1 MVSEKHYMG
10 QEYALAAQKANCNLV
25 CIKEESRGDS
35 PLLLHSCD
43 TLPRLLSSALGLPAR
58 GRYRP
63 ATAEPDEGHKNDQ
76 MMD

>member
-1 MVSEKHYMG
+1 MLLQLRKPIAIWSASKKRG
-10 QEYALAAQKANCNLV
+10 QRVKG
-25 CIKEESRGDS
+25 GDS

-43 TLPRLLSSALGLPAR
+43 TLPRLLSSALGLPAK

-63 ATAEPDEGHKNDQ
+63 ATAVRDEGHKNDQ